1 MTDQSLQFPRF
12 YVTAAAPCPYLPDR
26 EERKVFTELKGKDAA
41 ALNES
46 LSRVGFRR
54 SQSVAYRPACEA
66 CSSCISVRVPVRDF
80 VANRRMRRIL
90 TRNRDLVAGR
100 RVPVV
105 RQEHYELLTRYLA
118 DRHSEGGMAD
128 MDIHEFADMVE
139 NSPVETMLVEYR
151 TREDSGEPGRLVGV
165 ALSDILGD
173 GISMVYSFFEPS
185 EARRS
190 PGTFMIL
197 EHIER
202 AARAG
207 LGHVYLGYWIA
218 ESRKMAYKGEFRPLE
233 RLGPEGW
240 HRFAPESKPGNTHH
254 G

>member
-12 YVTAAAPCPYLPDR
+12 YVTAATPCPYLPDR

-66 CSSCISVRVPVRDF
+66 CAECISVRVPVRDF
-80 VANRRMRRIL
+80 APHRRMRRIL
-90 TRNRDLVAGR
+90 SRNRDLVAGR

-105 RQEHYELLTRYLA
+105 RQEHYELLRRYLA
-118 DRHSEGGMAD
+118 HRHSEGGMAD

-151 TREDSGEPGRLVGV
+151 LAGETGRLVGV
-165 ALSDILGD
+165 ALSDLLGD
-173 GISMVYSFFEPS
+173 GISMVYSFFDPD

-207 LGHVYLGYWIA
+207 LNHIYLGYWIA
-218 ESRKMAYKGEFRPLE
+218 GSRKMAYKSEFRPLE

-240 HRFAPESKPGNTHH
+240 YRFTPELAAGDRRHD
-254 G
+254 

>member
-1 MTDQSLQFPRF
+1 MTDQALQFPRF
-12 YVTAAAPCPYLPDR
+12 YVTAAAPCPYLPGR
-26 EERKVFTELKGKDAA
+26 EERKVFTELRGKDAA

-66 CSSCISVRVPVRDF
+66 CAACISVRVPVRDF
-80 VANRRMRRIL
+80 VPDRRMRRIRS
-90 TRNRDLVAGR
+90 RNRDLVVGR

-105 RQEHYELLTRYLA
+105 RQEHYDMLRRYLA
-118 DRHSEGGMAD
+118 DRHAEGGMAD

-139 NSPVETMLVEYR
+139 NSPVETILLEYR
-151 TREDSGEPGRLVGV
+151 LAGEADTPGRLVGV
-165 ALSDILGD
+165 ALSDLLGD
-173 GISMVYSFFEPS
+173 GMSMVYSFFDPE

-197 EHIER
+197 DHIER
-202 AARAG
+202 AAGAG
-207 LGHVYLGYWIA
+207 LEHVYLGYWIA

-240 HRFAPESKPGNTHH
+240 YRFNPRSLAGERQHD
-254 G
+254 